1 MRPHW
6 FVLFD
11 MVQNRGNWLPH
22 TVDLLKV
29 PYFSRK
35 VRTMWIDIT
44 FLTIAGFAFYKG
56 YHAGIIKM
64 VFTIVSIL
72 IGLLIAMRFAAEVT
86 GGLQRVFNTQHP
98 LLFLVGFL
106 VTFLLVM
113 WLVRWLARKLED
125 FLETIKLNFIN
136 ELQGGILYA
145 ILATIIL
152 ASALGLIN
160 RAGLIS
166 TESREKSMTWPLLEI
181 VPGQAQVVYTKLKP
195 VFNKFWNDSK
205 KAIDGG
211 SDGRE

>member
-1 MRPHW
+1 MLYNLVHI
-6 FVLFD
+6 
-11 MVQNRGNWLPH
+11 GEEWLLH
-22 TVDLLKV
+22 RDDLLKV
-29 PYFSRK
+29 PYFSSK

-44 FLTIAGFAFYKG
+44 FLAIAGFAFYKG

-64 VFTIVSIL
+64 VFTIVSVL

-86 GGLQRVFNTQHP
+86 AGLQRVFHTQHP

-113 WLVRWLARKLED
+113 WLVRWLAKKLEGI
-125 FLETIKLNFIN
+125 LESIKLNFIN

-145 ILATIIL
+145 LLATIVL

-160 RAGLIS
+160 RAGFIS
-166 TESREKSMTWPLLEI
+166 PESREKSMTWPLLEM
-181 VPGQAQVVYTKLKP
+181 VPGQAQVAYTKLKP

-205 KAIDGG
+205 EAIESGYD
-211 SDGRE
+211 DPQ